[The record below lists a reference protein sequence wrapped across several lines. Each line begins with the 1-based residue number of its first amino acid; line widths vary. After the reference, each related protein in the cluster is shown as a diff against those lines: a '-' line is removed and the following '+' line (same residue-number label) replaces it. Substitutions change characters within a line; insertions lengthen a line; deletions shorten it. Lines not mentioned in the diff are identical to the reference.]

1 MLAVARPR
9 SAVPSTTLS
18 EAPSLRHILDA
29 RQFDRQWLDTVL
41 FPKAEQLQ
49 RTPTAA
55 LPSPLRGKR
64 LFYLFYEPSTR
75 TRVSFEMAAKL
86 LGADVT
92 GMDSHEHRPEDE
104 SLEDRIRV
112 LNEYPYDFLL
122 LRYHEEGGAA
132 RAAAVSHVPV
142 INAGDGPGQHPTQA
156 LLDTYTL
163 WREFGRL
170 DGLRIAF
177 VGDLSYQRSTNS
189 LAYLLSQYRDMQFYL
204 VSPQLLRMRAEV
216 REHLTG
222 SGARVE
228 EVRDLHAI
236 ASDVDVVYVTRALTT
251 RFEHAQRFESD
262 AGRYTV
268 DREIM
273 DRLPSSSRIMH
284 PLPRGSELPQEID
297 SDPRMACFR
306 QAGNGLYVRMALLS
320 LLASSTQ

>member
-9 SAVPSTTLS
+9 SAVPSPKLPA
-18 EAPSLRHILDA
+18 APVLRHILDA
-29 RQFDRQWLDTVL
+29 RQFSRDWLDNVL
-41 FPKAEQLQ
+41 FPRAAELQ
-49 RTPTAA
+49 QTPPAR

-75 TRVSFEMAAKL
+75 TRVSFEMAASL
-86 LGADVT
+86 LGAQVT

-104 SLEDRIRV
+104 QLEDRIRV

-170 DGLRIAF
+170 DGLRIAL

-189 LAYLLSQYRDMQFYL
+189 LAYLLSQYSGVQFYL
-204 VSPQLLRMRAEV
+204 VSPQLLRMRPEV
-216 REHLTG
+216 RDHLAD

-228 EVRDLHAI
+228 EVRDLHAV
-236 ASDVDVVYVTRALTT
+236 AGDVDVVYMTRAHTS
-251 RFEHAQRFESD
+251 RFEHAQRFEAD
-262 AGRYTV
+262 AGRYAV
-268 DREIM
+268 DREVL
-273 DRLPSSSRIMH
+273 DRLSDSARILH
-284 PLPRGSELPQEID
+284 PLPRGPELPQELD
-297 SDPRMACFR
+297 VDPRVACFR
-306 QAGNGLYVRMALLS
+306 QAGNGLYIRMALLS
-320 LLASSTQ
+320 LLAEQ